1 MGVDPRH
8 TSAMRVEV
16 HNEDGEEK
24 AAAAGIA
31 YRNAQVV
38 IRAYDFTYSSPTI
51 AVTVKV
57 KAGKPCFKKG
67 SVVGKLVCSK
77 KGKKLVWRNR

>member
-1 MGVDPRH
+1 V
-8 TSAMRVEV
+8 
-16 HNEDGEEK
+16 
-24 AAAAGIA
+24 GIA

-57 KAGKPCFKKG
+57 KAGQACFKQG
-67 SVVGKLVCSK
+67 AVVGKLVCAK
-77 KGKKLVWRNR
+77 KGKKLAWASKRR